1 MMKHPSCVAI
11 HVRPVEIQVN
21 TRTKFVCMLRHSPKW
36 SAATNVVVESQVIA
50 VETQAVFV
58 EIQVKFNLLFNKS
71 NMYFNRVKM

>member
-1 MMKHPSCVAI
+1 MLFYMYEDKMMMHPSCVAI
-11 HVRPVEIQVN
+11 HVTPVEIQVN

-58 EIQVKFNLLFNKS
+58 EIQV
-71 NMYFNRVKM
+71 